1 MSRNKKESYKEHHL
15 LDQDCREYMEAA
27 IKEYHKI
34 GSDFVNHYEFLLFW
48 YKRLQEKPTPQN
60 AMLCAFR
67 FNENISDKQKIVA
80 EKYFQKLITYYN
92 KLPSCNTNKPD
103 KISIEEWENSLTI
116 KKYNEAKGISQ
127 WIKSYR
133 SSNPLD
139 YIVTN
144 DINWTPDI
152 EENKWS
158 KREKLIAQQCSF
170 SWSIARLWQLLCNRK
185 KPQYMNNFLVFTVG
199 ENSNSTKAISESTL
213 EKDLS
218 DLKGSLK
225 NLNPEDI
232 SFFEKYLHLFDPAYL
247 TNRELCTFWKKACI
261 CSING
266 KPLTGTIR
274 QPLDKIWLL
283 ARFFGVHLYDID
295 FIDAERGL
303 SPRLVKQIETLIN
316 PDSLTKACHQKVLN
330 LCKKKNPRWGNKG
343 LPVEEILLSLCSE
356 KDLEEIRKKAKEK
369 FSDFQENPEQ
379 ELSKKIDENKSH
391 SSILNSISF
400 LENRNDSPRK
410 KEAKQKILTK
420 IQENRT
426 SAIKIFL
433 YIAMID
439 YFYTNF
445 FSVDCPDDDFD
456 DEEVD
461 EIEKICS
468 TSGKDVTKNNDIQDE
483 NNPGLI
489 FHCISASISWSL
501 MHEKNFFLISND
513 DIDKSFWESMG
524 SFLSLVF
531 LTIAII
537 KFSQSFNTEKASK
550 PSNS

>member
-15 LDQDCREYMEAA
+15 LDQDCRKYMEAA

-48 YKRLQEKPTPQN
+48 YNRLQEKPTPQN

-103 KISIEEWENSLTI
+103 EISIEEWKNSPTM

-133 SSNPLD
+133 SRNPLD
-139 YIVTN
+139 YIITK

-247 TNRELCTFWKKACI
+247 TNTELCTFWKKACI

-295 FIDAERGL
+295 FIDAKRGFF
-303 SPRLVKQIETLIN
+303 PRLVKQIETLIN
-316 PDSLTKACHQKVLN
+316 PNSLTKACHQKVRN

-356 KDLEEIRKKAKEK
+356 KDLEEMQKKAKEK

-379 ELSKKIDENKSH
+379 ELLKKINENKSH
-391 SSILNSISF
+391 SSILYSIGF
-400 LENRNDSPRK
+400 LENRNDSLEK